1 MFFFVFFI
9 VINWLINCS
18 CFPDCFLSQSTILRK
33 GKALPTERSFTEA
46 RILQFTQTKLPD
58 LEFSFW
64 SLSKFSQEILFLFN
78 LKFVSRFSISIF
90 PFTWWTL
97 NLLSFEANDKKWL
110 SVLFRFIWSFVY
122 RSLIVS
128 LYQRTSTNIQ
138 KLTLNSWLSWR
149 IEAKMLRNS
158 TEISRGTGATPS
170 QIKTKQ
176 ENSNFQDFRDF

>member
-1 MFFFVFFI
+1 MHHGYLLFKFNTKYNYQYTDTWYLSI
-9 VINWLINCS
+9 LIIDKYNGQVS
-18 CFPDCFLSQSTILRK
+18 D
-33 GKALPTERSFTEA
+33 
-46 RILQFTQTKLPD
+46 
-58 LEFSFW
+58 
-64 SLSKFSQEILFLFN
+64 

-158 TEISRGTGATPS
+158 TEISRGTSATPS